1 MLDNKI
7 ADLTISEFKNI
18 IRDVVAQTMT
28 EMLADPDEGL
38 ALQDGLEKAL
48 LRSIKSVNEG
58 APVFDASEVAKK
70 LGLDW

>member
-1 MLDNKI
+1 MLDHKI
-7 ADLTISEFKNI
+7 ADLTVSEFKNI
-18 IRDVVAQTMT
+18 IRDVVTQTIA

-48 LRSIKSVNEG
+48 LHSMKSVSEG
-58 APVFDASEVAKK
+58 AVTYDAAEVAKK

>member
-28 EMLADPDEGL
+28 EMLTDPDEGL

-58 APVFDASEVAKK
+58 AVTYAAAEVAKK
-70 LGLDW
+70 LGVDW

>member
-1 MLDNKI
+1 MLDHKI
-7 ADLTISEFKNI
+7 ADLTVSEFKNI
-18 IRDVVAQTMT
+18 IRDVVTQTIA

-48 LRSIKSVNEG
+48 LRSIKSVSEG
-58 APVFDASEVAKK
+58 AVTYEAAEVAKK

>member
-38 ALQDGLEKAL
+38 ALQDG
-48 LRSIKSVNEG
+48 RNVSMI
-58 APVFDASEVAKK
+58 
-70 LGLDW
+70 